1 MSFVHLHNHTHYSL
15 LDGLSRP
22 ADLVKRAKEFGSPA
36 IAMTDHGVLYG
47 AVEFYKEAKKAG
59 IKPIIGCEM
68 YITPDRFIKDN
79 STKKSNHLL
88 LLAKNAVGYQNL
100 MKLVTTAHL
109 EGFYYKPRIDH
120 SILKDLAEGLI
131 ATSGCM
137 IGEIPQALL
146 ANNEQS
152 AFELVKKYL
161 DIFGPDNFYLEVQN
175 HPQIDEQII
184 LNKKILDFGA
194 ELKIPVVATNDCHYI
209 KSEDAHAHD
218 LLVCIQTGK
227 TLLDEDR
234 MKYTSDFSLATPEA
248 MKAAF
253 KDNPEVIENT
263 LKVAEKCNLE
273 LEFDQNLLPHYE
285 TPNKESAIDYLR
297 ELCISGVELK
307 YKDNLA
313 VAMERLEYELSVIE
327 SMGFADYFL
336 IVQDFIQYAKSRG
349 IVVGPGRGSA
359 AGSLIAYSLGITSV
373 DPLRYGLIFE
383 RFLNPERV
391 SMPDI
396 DIDFADHRR
405 DEILQ
410 YVVEKY
416 GRENVAQ
423 VITFGTMTAKA
434 AVRDVGRAMGY
445 AYAEV
450 DAIAKLVPQPILGKH
465 RPLAESIIEDLEL
478 SSEYERNPRAK
489 ELLNNAIKLEGTIR
503 NAGTHACAVI
513 ISEDP
518 LVNYTPLQFASGKDD
533 TIVSQYSMKPLEEI
547 GLLKMD
553 FLGLRNLTIIEHT
566 LRLIKASGGP
576 TIDIDN
582 LDLEDE
588 LAFKLLSKGE
598 TTGVFQLESA
608 GMKRYLKE
616 LIPTRLEDIIAMN
629 ALYRPGPMDY
639 IPAYI
644 KGKHDQSSIKYMHP
658 LFEPILSETYGVG
671 VYQEQI
677 LEIAKN
683 FAGFTLGEADLLR
696 KAVGKKDPELLAE
709 QRQKFVDGAKNQGH
723 DPKFALKVFD
733 DVIEPFAG
741 YGFNKAHATC
751 YAMIA
756 YQTAYLKAHYPTEFM
771 AALLTADQNDT
782 DRVVIEI
789 NEALTMGMDIL
800 PPSINQSN
808 EDFTVVKGNV
818 IRFGLNAIKGLG
830 TNSVEKI
837 INIRLKYGPFANLQ
851 DFVSRVP
858 TEIVN
863 KKTIQCLAYAGAF
876 DEFELPRNQIA
887 ENYDVMSKYA
897 KNAALEVDTTQIDIF
912 ADTDASELL
921 LPPLLLPSIPIL
933 NRLDELNLEKQYIGM
948 YVSSHP
954 LKGLGEY
961 IKRKVT
967 FIANLNKS
975 HIGQK
980 VKIGGLI
987 SNKKK
992 ILTKKGGY
1000 MMTMTLEDPS
1010 GAIEVMLFPYAYE
1023 KCNEN
1028 IVDDKFIIVEGK
1040 FEVRRNAQII
1050 AEAVTNSSINIMVEN
1065 AKEAGLYNPDEKF
1078 ISFVQEN
1085 LDTEDIE
1092 ESNANNSTTNP
1103 IIIKIPFGVPKV
1115 KLAELKDLL
1124 ENSKGSTVVELHMF
1138 DADENVKK
1146 IRLANKIAF
1155 DSTFEAKLEKILII

>member
-22 ADLVKRAKEFGSPA
+22 ADLVKRAKEFGAPA
-36 IAMTDHGVLYG
+36 IAITDHGVLYG
-47 AVEFYKEAKKAG
+47 AIEFYKEAKKAG

-88 LLAKNAVGYQNL
+88 LLAKDAVGYQNL
-100 MKLVTTAHL
+100 MELVSAAHL
-109 EGFYYKPRIDH
+109 DGFYYKPRIDH
-120 SILKDLAEGLI
+120 ALLKEKSQGLI

-146 ANNEQS
+146 ANDFQK
-152 AFELVKKYL
+152 AYELVQQYQG
-161 DIFGPDNFYLEVQN
+161 IFGKEDFYLEVQN
-175 HPQIDEQII
+175 HPHIDEQII
-184 LNKKILDFGA
+184 LNKRILDLGK
-194 ELKIPVVATNDCHYI
+194 ELKIDVVATNDCHYV

-218 LLVCIQTGK
+218 ILVCIQTGK

-234 MKYTSDFSLATPEA
+234 MKYTSDFSLASPDA
-248 MKAAF
+248 MREAF

-263 LKVAEKCNLE
+263 LKIADKCDLKI
-273 LEFDQNLLPHYE
+273 EFDQNLLPHYD
-285 TPNKESAIDYLR
+285 TPNNESAIDYLR
-297 ELCISGVELK
+297 FLCEVGVKKK
-307 YKDNLA
+307 YADNLE
-313 VAMERLEYELSVIE
+313 VAMERLNYELSIIE
-327 SMGFADYFL
+327 KMGFADYFL
-336 IVQDFIQYAKSRG
+336 IVQDFINYAKNKG

-359 AGSLIAYSLGITSV
+359 AGAIIAYSLGITTL
-373 DPLRYGLIFE
+373 DPLKYGLIFE
-383 RFLNPERV
+383 RFLNPDRV

-396 DIDFADHRR
+396 DIDFADYRR
-405 DEILQ
+405 EEILQ

-465 RPLAESIIEDLEL
+465 RPLSESVVDDLEL
-478 SSEYERNPRAK
+478 STEYNKNSRAK
-489 ELLNNAIKLEGTIR
+489 ELLNNAIKLEGTVR

-513 ISEDP
+513 ISELP
-518 LVNYTPLQFASGKDD
+518 LVRFTPLQLASGKEDS
-533 TIVSQYSMKPLEEI
+533 IVTQYSMKPLEEI

-566 LRLIKASGGP
+566 LRLIKDSGGP
-576 TIDIDN
+576 DIDIDE

-588 LAFKLLSKGE
+588 LAFKLLAKGE

-616 LIPTRLEDIIAMN
+616 LIPSRLEDIIAMN

-644 KGKHDQSSIKYMHP
+644 RGKHDPSSIKYMHP
-658 LFEPILSETYGVG
+658 LFEPILNETYGVG

-677 LEIAKN
+677 LQIART

-696 KAVGKKDPELLAE
+696 KAVGKKDPVLLTE
-709 QRQKFVDGAKNQGH
+709 QRQNFIQGAKAEGH
-723 DPKFALKVFD
+723 DPAFAQKVFD

-741 YGFNKAHATC
+741 YGFNKAHAAC

-756 YQTAYLKAHYPTEFM
+756 YQTAYLKSHYPTEFM

-782 DRVVIEI
+782 DRIVIEI
-789 NEALTMGMDIL
+789 NESLAMGMEIL

-808 EDFTVVKGNV
+808 EDFTVVGPSA
-818 IRFGLNAIKGLG
+818 IRFGLKAIKGLG
-830 TNSVEKI
+830 QNSVQKI
-837 INIRLKYGPFANLQ
+837 IEMRRELGMFQNLQ
-851 DFVSRVP
+851 DFCLKLP
-858 TEIVN
+858 AELIN

-876 DEFELPRNQIA
+876 DDFGIPRNQIA
-887 ENYDVMSKYA
+887 ENYELISKYA
-897 KNAALEVDTTQIDIF
+897 KAAAKAEVNTAQDSLFGEETAGVSF
-912 ADTDASELL
+912 AEALGL
-921 LPPLLLPSIPIL
+921 NSIPLIG
-933 NRLDELNLEKQYIGM
+933 RLDELNLEKAYLGI

-961 IKRKVT
+961 IKKKVT
-967 FIANLNKS
+967 LIANLNETMVGK
-975 HIGQK
+975 K
-980 VKIGGLI
+980 VKVGGLI
-987 SNKKK
+987 TASKK

-1000 MMTMTLEDPS
+1000 MMTLQLEDPS
-1010 GAIEVMLFPYAYE
+1010 GTVEIMVFPYVYDKVAAQ
-1023 KCNEN
+1023 
-1028 IVDDKFIIVEGK
+1028 IVDDKFLIVEGK
-1040 FEVRRNAQII
+1040 YEIRRNAQVI
-1050 AEAVTNSSINIMVEN
+1050 ADTVSASSINVMFEN
-1065 AKEAGLYNPDEKF
+1065 AKEKGLYDPNEKF
-1078 ISFVQEN
+1078 VKFDQDDSSSLETMSDGIGFDPV
-1085 LDTEDIE
+1085 
-1092 ESNANNSTTNP
+1092 
-1103 IIIKIPFGVPKV
+1103 IIIVPLNTPKE
-1115 KLAELKDLL
+1115 KLAELKQLL
-1124 ENSKGSTVVELHMF
+1124 ESSPGDFLVELHI
-1138 DADENVKK
+1138 ENDDNSFKK
-1146 IRLANKIAF
+1146 LKLSTKIAYDDSFKSQLNKII
-1155 DSTFEAKLEKILII
+1155 TN

>member
-22 ADLVKRAKEFGSPA
+22 ADLIKKAKEFGSPA

-79 STKKSNHLL
+79 NTKKSNHLL
-88 LLAKNAVGYQNL
+88 LLAKNLTGYQNL
-100 MKLVTTAHL
+100 MELVTTAHL
-109 EGFYYKPRIDH
+109 DGFYYKPRIDH
-120 SILKDLAEGLI
+120 AVLKEKAEGLI

-146 ANNEQS
+146 SNNEQE
-152 AFELVKKYL
+152 AYELVKKYL
-161 DIFGPDNFYLEVQN
+161 DIFGEENFYLEVQN
-175 HPQIDEQII
+175 HPQIDDQII

-218 LLVCIQTGK
+218 ILVCIQTGK

-234 MKYTSDFSLATPEA
+234 MKYTSDFSLASPDV
-248 MKAAF
+248 MKDAF

-263 LKVAEKCNLE
+263 LKIAEKCNLE
-273 LEFDQNLLPHYE
+273 LEFDQNLLPHYS
-285 TPNKESAIDYLR
+285 TPNNETAIDYLKT
-297 ELCISGVELK
+297 LCIEGVKVK
-307 YKDNLA
+307 YKDNLE
-313 VAMERLEYELSVIE
+313 VAMSRLEYELSVIE

-336 IVQDFIQYAKSRG
+336 IVQDFIAYAKSKG

-359 AGSLIAYSLGITSV
+359 AGSLIAYSLGITTI

-383 RFLNPERV
+383 RFLNPDRV

-416 GRENVAQ
+416 GRSNVAQ

-445 AYAEV
+445 SYVEV
-450 DAIAKLVPQPILGKH
+450 DAIAKLVPQPVLGKH
-465 RPLAESIIEDLEL
+465 RPLAESVIDDLEL
-478 SSEYERNPRAK
+478 SNEYDKNPRAK
-489 ELLNNAIKLEGTIR
+489 ELLDNAIKLEGTIR

-518 LVNYTPLQFASGKDD
+518 LVKYTPLQIASGKDD
-533 TIVSQYSMKPLEEI
+533 TIITQYSMKPLEEI

-566 LRLIKASGGP
+566 LRLIKATGGP
-576 TIDIDN
+576 VIDIDN
-582 LDLEDE
+582 LDLEDKLTFE
-588 LAFKLLSKGE
+588 LLSKGE
-598 TTGVFQLESA
+598 TTGVFQLESP
-608 GMKRYLKE
+608 GMKRYLKD
-616 LIPTRLEDIIAMN
+616 LRPSRLEDIIAMN

-644 KGKHDQSSIKYMHP
+644 KGKHDTSSIKYMHP
-658 LFEPILSETYGVG
+658 LFEPIMAETYGVG

-677 LEIAKN
+677 LEIARV

-696 KAVGKKDPELLAE
+696 KAVGKKDPYLLSE
-709 QRQKFVDGAKNQGH
+709 QRQNFIQGAKSQGH
-723 DPKFALKVFD
+723 DPKFAEKVFD

-756 YQTAYLKAHYPTEFM
+756 YQTAYLKAHFPTEFM
-771 AALLTADQNDT
+771 AALLTADQNDM

-789 NEALTMGMDIL
+789 NEALYMGMEIL

-808 EDFTVVKGNV
+808 EDFTVVGNNI
-818 IRFGLNAIKGLG
+818 IRFGLSAIKGLG

-837 INIRLKYGPFANLQ
+837 IDVRKKSGEFVNLQ

-863 KKTIQCLAYAGAF
+863 KKTVQCLAYAGAF
-876 DEFELPRNQIA
+876 DDFGLPRVQIA
-887 ENYDVMSKYA
+887 ENYEILSKYA
-897 KNAALEVDTTQIDIF
+897 KSVHLSVDTQQIDIF
-912 ADTDASELL
+912 SSNDNPELS
-921 LPPLLLPSIPIL
+921 LPPLVLTSVPML
-933 NRLDELNLEKQYIGM
+933 NRLDELNLEKQFIGL

-961 IKRKVT
+961 IKKKVT
-967 FIANLNKS
+967 FISNLNSGHVGK
-975 HIGQK
+975 K

-987 SNKKK
+987 SSKKK

-1000 MMTMTLEDPS
+1000 MMNVILEDPS
-1010 GAIEVMLFPYAYE
+1010 GSIEVVLFPYAFE
-1023 KCNEN
+1023 KFSDQ
-1028 IVDDKFIIVEGK
+1028 IIDDKFIIIEGK
-1040 FEVRRNAQII
+1040 YEVRRNAQVI
-1050 AEAVTNSSINIMVEN
+1050 ADSVTNSSINIMIEN
-1065 AKEAGLYNPDEKF
+1065 AMESGVYNKDEKF
-1078 ISFVQEN
+1078 INFTQKFKENTEDSADDNNLNSVDSIVVIKVPFGTTKEN
-1085 LDTEDIE
+1085 L
-1092 ESNANNSTTNP
+1092 S
-1103 IIIKIPFGVPKV
+1103 K
-1115 KLAELKDLL
+1115 LKDLIDS
-1124 ENSKGSTVVELHMF
+1124 NKGEDSVELHMF
-1138 DADENVKK
+1138 DELNKVKK
-1146 IRLANKIAF
+1146 IRLTNNICKSNF
-1155 DSTFEAKLEKILII
+1155 FNLI